1 METARDT
8 AAGAKCIRCGAV
20 FSCNPT
26 GIGTC
31 WCMEKPPRRM
41 PADAKGCYC
50 PSCFDLLEPSRKSHT
65 AAL

>member
-1 METARDT
+1 MENVVDT
-8 AAGAKCIRCGAV
+8 GAGTTCIRCGAV

-26 GIGTC
+26 GIGAC
-31 WCMEKPPRRM
+31 WCMEKAPKPM

-50 PSCFDLLEPSRKSHT
+50 PVCFDLVEPTKVGDA